1 MVEEILEK
9 KFNKQEILN
18 QIGLKD
24 DEELKDLINKEIE
37 IKDIK
42 FNNENNFY
50 NVEINITN
58 YDKFYILK
66 KIVVKRKVKVL
77 KVIRKQ

>member
-66 KIVVKRKVKVL
+66 KKL
-77 KVIRKQ
+77 

>member
-1 MVEEILEK
+1 MVEDIIEK
-9 KFNKQEILN
+9 QFSKQEILN

-42 FNNENNFY
+42 FHNENNF
-50 NVEINITN
+50 
-58 YDKFYILK
+58 L
-66 KIVVKRKVKVL
+66 
-77 KVIRKQ
+77 

>member
-24 DEELKDLINKEIE
+24 DEELKDLINKEI
-37 IKDIK
+37 
-42 FNNENNFY
+42 
-50 NVEINITN
+50 
-58 YDKFYILK
+58 
-66 KIVVKRKVKVL
+66 
-77 KVIRKQ
+77 

>member
-42 FNNENNFY
+42 FNNE
-50 NVEINITN
+50 
-58 YDKFYILK
+58 KFI
-66 KIVVKRKVKVL
+66 
-77 KVIRKQ
+77 

>member
-1 MVEEILEK
+1 MAEDILEK

-24 DEELKDLINKEIE
+24 DEELKELINKEIE

-42 FNNENNFY
+42 FNNKL
-50 NVEINITN
+50 
-58 YDKFYILK
+58 KFFF
-66 KIVVKRKVKVL
+66 
-77 KVIRKQ
+77 